1 MLFVNEKKGD
11 NMTDQLFNY
20 AGYSVTETGQT
31 KARFGND
38 MVSRIKKLTAKGNQD
53 TWFAELPQA
62 MTKKEASNYL
72 LEREDIKTNFDVRDA
87 LQKVVY
93 RNVPKSTR
101 TVTAGNK
108 VSATVTVNEGAQSGN
123 SANNKMES

>member
-1 MLFVNEKKGD
+1 
-11 NMTDQLFNY
+11 MTQQLFNY
-20 AGYSVTETGQT
+20 AGYSVTEKGQT

-38 MVSRIKKLTAKGNQD
+38 MVSRIKKLTAKGNDD
-53 TWFAELPQA
+53 TWFAELPEA
-62 MTKKEASNYL
+62 MTKKDASNYL
-72 LEREDIKTNFDVRDA
+72 LERDDIKSNFDVRDA

-101 TVTAGNK
+101 TVTTGNT

-123 SANNKMES
+123 SANNNMES

>member
-1 MLFVNEKKGD
+1 
-11 NMTDQLFNY
+11 MTDQLFKY

-38 MVSRIKKLTAKGNQD
+38 MVSRIKKLTAKGNTD
-53 TWFAELPQA
+53 TWFAELPEA
-62 MTKKEASNYL
+62 MTKKQASNFL

-93 RNVPKSTR
+93 RNVPKGTTR
-101 TVTAGNK
+101 I
-108 VSATVTVNEGAQSGN
+108 VNEGAKSNGN
-123 SANNKMES
+123 GADNNMES

>member
-1 MLFVNEKKGD
+1 
-11 NMTDQLFNY
+11 MTEQLFNY

-62 MTKKEASNYL
+62 ITKKQASEFL
-72 LEREDIKTNFDVRDA
+72 LEREDIKSNFEVRDA
-87 LQKVVY
+87 FQRVMY

-101 TVTAGNK
+101 TVTTGNS
-108 VSATVTVNEGAQSGN
+108 VSATVTVNEGTQ
-123 SANNKMES
+123 

>member
-1 MLFVNEKKGD
+1 
-11 NMTDQLFNY
+11 MTEQLFNY

-62 MTKKEASNYL
+62 MTKKDASNYL
-72 LEREDIKTNFDVRDA
+72 LEREDIKSNFDVRDA

-101 TVTAGNK
+101 TVTAGNT
-108 VSATVTVNEGAQSGN
+108 VATTVTVNEGAQSGN
-123 SANNKMES
+123 GANNNMES

>member
-1 MLFVNEKKGD
+1 
-11 NMTDQLFNY
+11 MTEQLFNY

-62 MTKKEASNYL
+62 MTKKEASNFL
-72 LEREDIKTNFDVRDA
+72 LEREDIKSNFEVRDA

-101 TVTAGNK
+101 TVTAGNT
-108 VSATVTVNEGAQSGN
+108 VATTVTVNEGAQSGN
-123 SANNKMES
+123 GANNNMES

>member
-1 MLFVNEKKGD
+1 
-11 NMTDQLFNY
+11 MTDQLFKY
-20 AGYSVTETGQT
+20 AGYSVTEAGQT

-62 MTKKEASNYL
+62 MTKKEASNFL
-72 LEREDIKTNFDVRDA
+72 LEKEEIKSNFDVRDA

-101 TVTAGNK
+101 TVNVAAPA
-108 VSATVTVNEGAQSGN
+108 VSTDAIVNEGTLQ
-123 SANNKMES
+123 

>member
-1 MLFVNEKKGD
+1 
-11 NMTDQLFNY
+11 MTDQLFKY
-20 AGYSVTETGQT
+20 AGYSVTESGQT

-72 LEREDIKTNFDVRDA
+72 LEREDIKSNFDVRDA

-101 TVTAGNK
+101 TVTACNK
-108 VSATVTVNEGAQSGN
+108 VSATVTVNEGAVSTGN
-123 SANNKMES
+123 DANNMES

>member
-1 MLFVNEKKGD
+1 
-11 NMTDQLFNY
+11 MTDQLFKY

-53 TWFAELPQA
+53 TWFAELPEA
-62 MTKKEASNYL
+62 MTKKDASNFL

-93 RNVPKSTR
+93 RNVPKGTTR
-101 TVTAGNK
+101 IVNKGANSNGN
-108 VSATVTVNEGAQSGN
+108 GAD
-123 SANNKMES
+123 NNMER

>member
-1 MLFVNEKKGD
+1 MCIRD
-11 NMTDQLFNY
+11 S
-20 AGYSVTETGQT
+20 YSITETGQT

-53 TWFAELPQA
+53 TWFAELPEA
-62 MTKKEASNYL
+62 MTKKQASEYL
-72 LEREDIKTNFDVRDA
+72 LEREDIKSNFDVRDA

-101 TVTAGNK
+101 TSK
-108 VSATVTVNEGAQSGN
+108 VVVNEGAQSGN
-123 SANNKMES
+123 GANNNMES

>member
-1 MLFVNEKKGD
+1 
-11 NMTDQLFNY
+11 MTDQLFKY

-53 TWFAELPQA
+53 TWFAELPEA
-62 MTKKEASNYL
+62 MTKKDASNFL